1 MFSWRRN
8 RKYIAWILCFLRY
21 ISFLNLLKCHMFN
34 LQKFHFPWNKKL
46 KKKYL
51 HVGLQFCSSQLQVNQ
66 SIIFCNSVNRVEL
79 LAKKITELKYSCY
92 YIHAKME
99 QSHRNKVFHDFRQGE
114 TRTLVSSGK
123 WFDHRPGASQTN
135 KLIVICYG

>member
-1 MFSWRRN
+1 MFSRWSSGIWHFCKLLVSETPAN
-8 RKYIAWILCFLRY
+8 GQELKV
-21 ISFLNLLKCHMFN
+21 ISVLKF
-34 LQKFHFPWNKKL
+34 
-46 KKKYL
+46 
-51 HVGLQFCSSQLQVNQ
+51 QFCSSQLQVNQ

-123 WFDHRPGASQTN
+123 WFDHRPGASQTD
-135 KLIVICYG
+135 KLIVICYGWKGIFWTL